1 MCLHKRVTF
10 DITVSPS
17 PRPLSAW
24 HLMMLKLSSNH
35 DDDGNDDD
43 TDDDDYDD
51 DNDDD
56 DDDDVPVQ
64 RPSVAPGTKLHS
76 AA

>member
-24 HLMMLKLSSNH
+24 HLMMFKLSSNH

-43 TDDDDYDD
+43 TDDDDDDD
-51 DNDDD
+51 DN
-56 DDDDVPVQ
+56 DDVPVQ
-64 RPSVAPGTKLHS
+64 RPSVAPGTKLQS

>member
-1 MCLHKRVTF
+1 M
-10 DITVSPS
+10 
-17 PRPLSAW
+17 
-24 HLMMLKLSSNH
+24 SNH

-43 TDDDDYDD
+43 NDI

-56 DDDDVPVQ
+56 DDNNDVLVQ
-64 RPSVAPGTKLHS
+64 RPSVAPGTKLQS